1 MGAERPVRP
10 LPPGPSGTGEEPRPD
25 SADSLHHHLICGGA
39 MAGVNISV
47 FVKVHSSKEA
57 MTEQQ
62 RKNSWSLLACAA
74 IIALIVLVFI
84 QQSSVKHRAIEAAHE
99 RATEQ

>member
-1 MGAERPVRP
+1 
-10 LPPGPSGTGEEPRPD
+10 
-25 SADSLHHHLICGGA
+25 
-39 MAGVNISV
+39 MAGVNIYV

-74 IIALIVLVFI
+74 IIARPFCL
-84 QQSSVKHRAIEAAHE
+84 E
-99 RATEQ
+99 RRTYSLAPLNGD

>member
-1 MGAERPVRP
+1 LWKSDGGRKYFRVRE
-10 LPPGPSGTGEEPRPD
+10 GPFLKGSHDRTT
-25 SADSLHHHLICGGA
+25 
-39 MAGVNISV
+39 
-47 FVKVHSSKEA
+47 
-57 MTEQQ
+57 TE
-62 RKNSWSLLACAA
+62 NSWSLLACAA